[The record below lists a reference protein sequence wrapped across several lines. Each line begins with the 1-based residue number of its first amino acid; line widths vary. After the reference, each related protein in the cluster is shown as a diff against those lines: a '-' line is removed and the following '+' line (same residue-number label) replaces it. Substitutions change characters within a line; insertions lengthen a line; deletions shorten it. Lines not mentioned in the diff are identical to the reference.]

1 MQPPAAETAQ
11 QELTKECPPER
22 QKPPWQSD
30 LAENP

>member
-11 QELTKECPPER
+11 QELTKECPPEW
-22 QKPPWQSD
+22 QKPSRQSD